1 MDEFIP
7 YAKSANIHDALSQ
20 GFKGGY
26 TYFINWEMITNKKN
40 NALKDSRKEKIF
52 LKELQKHIGNNF
64 LYHNY

>member
-1 MDEFIP
+1 MQ
-7 YAKSANIHDALSQ
+7 KSANIHDALLQ

-40 NALKDSRKEKIF
+40 NALKDSEKKNL

-64 LYHNY
+64 LLSQLLTRSI